1 MLKISALIISLA
13 VGQLLFAQCKT
24 YIIGVKGDTLNCT
37 DNGGLK
43 QGKWVVKT
51 PPLRGE
57 PGFEEEGIFKNNK
70 KEGYWRRYS
79 EQGDVMAIENYKYGY
94 KNGISQYYSLQ
105 GIIREE
111 SWRAVNPEYPY
122 DTIRV
127 YDLKDPDKYDLRVVK
142 VEGTSYKQ
150 GTWKYYDPNTGS
162 ITKTEDYV
170 MDKKV
175 DPFTGR
181 NMDSVSTSTDT
192 SAIAK
197 KKLDKPAEVLQ
208 YEKKNSNK
216 KKIKV
221 RDGVTGY

>member
-1 MLKISALIISLA
+1 MLKCSALIVALA
-13 VGQLLFAQCKT
+13 IAHLSFAQCKT

-37 DNGGLK
+37 DNAGLK
-43 QGKWVVKT
+43 QGKWVLKT

-57 PGFEEEGIFKNNK
+57 SGFEEEGVFKNNK
-70 KEGYWRRYS
+70 REGYWRRYS
-79 EQGDVMAIENYKYGY
+79 EQGDILAIENYKYGY

-122 DTIRV
+122 DTVRV
-127 YDLKDPDKYDLRVVK
+127 YDLKDPDKYDLKVVK
-142 VEGTSYKQ
+142 VEGTTYKQ
-150 GTWKYYDPNTGS
+150 GTWKYYDPLTGS
-162 ITKTEDYV
+162 ITRTEDYI

-175 DPFTGR
+175 DGLTGR
-181 NMDSVSTSTDT
+181 NLEGGVATDT
-192 SAIAK
+192 SAVVK
-197 KKLDKPAEVLQ
+197 KKMDKPAAVLQ

>member
-1 MLKISALIISLA
+1 MLKCSALIVAIA
-13 VGQLLFAQCKT
+13 VAQLSFAQCKT

-37 DNGGLK
+37 DNAGLK

-51 PPLRGE
+51 PALRGE

-79 EQGDVMAIENYKYGY
+79 EQGDILAIENYKYGY
-94 KNGISQYYSLQ
+94 KDGISSYYSLQ

-111 SWRAVNPEYPY
+111 SWRAVNPDHPY
-122 DTIRV
+122 DTIKV
-127 YDLKDPDKYDLRVVK
+127 YDLKDPDKYDLREVK
-142 VEGTSYKQ
+142 VEGTNYKQ
-150 GTWKYYDPNTGS
+150 GTWKYYDPQTGL

-181 NMDSVSTSTDT
+181 NLAVVTETDS
-192 SAIAK
+192 SAVAK
-197 KKLDKPAEVLQ
+197 KKVDKPAEVLQ
-208 YEKKNSNK
+208 YEKKNANK
-216 KKIKV
+216 KKIRV
-221 RDGVTGY
+221 RDGATGY

>member
-1 MLKISALIISLA
+1 MLRYSALIIALA
-13 VGQLLFAQCKT
+13 VAQLSFAQCKT
-24 YIIGVKGDTLNCT
+24 YFIGVKGDTLNCT
-37 DNGGLK
+37 DPGGLK
-43 QGKWVVKT
+43 QGKWVIKT

-57 PGFEEEGIFKNNK
+57 PGFEEEGEFKDNK

-79 EQGDVMAIENYKYGY
+79 EQGDILAIENYKYGY

-105 GIIREE
+105 GLIREE

-122 DTIRV
+122 DTVRV
-127 YDLKDPDKYDLRVVK
+127 YDLKNADKYDLRIVK

-150 GTWKYYDPNTGS
+150 GTWKYYDPQTGL
-162 ITKTEDYV
+162 ITKTEDYI

-181 NMDSVSTSTDT
+181 NQDAAAVTSDT
-192 SAIAK
+192 SAVAK
-197 KKLDKPAEVLQ
+197 KKVDKPAEVLQ
-208 YEKKNSNK
+208 YEKKNTNK

-221 RDGVTGY
+221 RDGATGY

>member
-1 MLKISALIISLA
+1 MLKYSTLLVALA
-13 VGQLLFAQCKT
+13 VAHLSFAQCKT

-37 DNGGLK
+37 DHAGMK

-57 PGFEEEGIFKNNK
+57 PGYEEEGIFKDNK
-70 KEGYWRRYS
+70 KEGYWRRYT
-79 EQGDVMAIENYKYGY
+79 EQGDILAIEGYKYGY
-94 KNGISQYYSLQ
+94 KNGLSQYYSLQ
-105 GIIREE
+105 GLTREE
-111 SWRAVNPEYPY
+111 SWRAVNPDYPY
-122 DTIRV
+122 DTVRV

-142 VEGTSYKQ
+142 VEGTAYKQ
-150 GTWKYYDPNTGS
+150 GTWKYFDPMTGL

-181 NMDSVSTSTDT
+181 NLDAVTATDT
-192 SAIAK
+192 SAMAK
-197 KKLDKPAEVLQ
+197 KKMDKPTEVLQ

>member
-1 MLKISALIISLA
+1 MLKYSALILA
-13 VGQLLFAQCKT
+13 LGMAHLSFAQCKT

-37 DNGGLK
+37 DYAGMK
-43 QGKWVVKT
+43 QGKWVIKT
-51 PPLRGE
+51 PALRGE
-57 PGFEEEGIFKNNK
+57 PGYEEEGVFKDNK
-70 KEGYWRRYS
+70 KEGFWRRYS
-79 EQGDVMAIENYKYGY
+79 EQGDIQAIEGYKYGY

-105 GIIREE
+105 GLIREE
-111 SWRAVNPEYPY
+111 SWRAVNPEHPY

-127 YDLKDPDKYDLRVVK
+127 YDLKDPDKYDLREIK
-142 VEGTSYKQ
+142 VDGTTYKQ
-150 GTWKYYDPNTGS
+150 GTWKYYDPQTGL

-181 NMDSVSTSTDT
+181 SLEGVAASDT

-197 KKLDKPAEVLQ
+197 KKIDKPAEVLQ

-221 RDGVTGY
+221 RDGATGY